1 MKLTLVDQNNQEH
14 DVENVLT
21 EFAQI
26 HNMHSALLGAYDQRL
41 AAIEA
46 MLGLEHK
53 ALEEQTEDKD
63 E

>member
-46 MLGLEHK
+46 MLGIENPT
-53 ALEEQTEDKD
+53 ADAQIGNDD

>member
-14 DVENVLT
+14 DLENILT

-46 MLGLEHK
+46 MLGIEHPT
-53 ALEEQTEDKD
+53 ADAQTGNED

>member
-46 MLGLEHK
+46 MLGIEHK
-53 ALEEQTEDKD
+53 ALEEQAEDKD

>member
-41 AAIEA
+41 ATIEA
-46 MLGLEHK
+46 MLGIEHPT
-53 ALEEQTEDKD
+53 ADAQTDKED

>member
-1 MKLTLVDQNNQEH
+1 MKLTLVDKNNQAH
-14 DVENVLT
+14 DVEDILT

-46 MLGLEHK
+46 MLGIEH
-53 ALEEQTEDKD
+53 QTVDAQADKED

>member
-46 MLGLEHK
+46 MLGIEHK

>member
-1 MKLTLVDQNNQEH
+1 MKLLLTDQNGQDH

-46 MLGLEHK
+46 MLGIEHPT
-53 ALEEQTEDKD
+53 ADSQTEKED

>member
-1 MKLTLVDQNNQEH
+1 MKLTIIDQNNQEH

-21 EFAQI
+21 QFAQI

-46 MLGLEHK
+46 MLGIEHK